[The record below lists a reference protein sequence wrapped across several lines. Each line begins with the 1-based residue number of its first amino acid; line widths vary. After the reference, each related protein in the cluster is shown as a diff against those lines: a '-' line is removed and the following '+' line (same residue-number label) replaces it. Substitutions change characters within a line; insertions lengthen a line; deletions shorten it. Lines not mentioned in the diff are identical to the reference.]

1 MKITEMNNCI
11 EEMRKCYKFE
21 DDKTEIRLGSVPSGG
36 CDRYVTV
43 GTRSGVM
50 EYQGTIKKMEKGITR
65 PRKELDEA
73 KLEYNDTMKIDIL
86 GTEYRIE
93 THKVSEDSFMEEK
106 GLAGYCGEENK
117 LIVVADMSEEKY
129 FVGMDE
135 KAQEIYR
142 KKTLRHEIMHAFL
155 NESGLSDSSNRFD
168 GAWAKNEEMVDWFA
182 IQAPKIFSTFKK
194 MNIL

>member
-1 MKITEMNNCI
+1 MGSPNIIKTM
-11 EEMRKCYKFE
+11 EEE
-21 DDKTEIRLGSVPSGG
+21 
-36 CDRYVTV
+36 
-43 GTRSGVM
+43 
-50 EYQGTIKKMEKGITR
+50 ITR
-65 PRKELDEA
+65 LQKELDKAHSER
-73 KLEYNDTMKIDIL
+73 KVSQNEFLVCGNTMKIDIL

-93 THKVSEDSFMEEK
+93 THKVSEDSYMEEK
-106 GLAGYCGEENK
+106 GLAGYCEEENK

-168 GAWAKNEEMVDWFA
+168 GAWAKNEEMVDWLA

>member
-1 MKITEMNNCI
+1 MGSPNIIKTM
-11 EEMRKCYKFE
+11 EEE
-21 DDKTEIRLGSVPSGG
+21 
-36 CDRYVTV
+36 
-43 GTRSGVM
+43 
-50 EYQGTIKKMEKGITR
+50 ITR
-65 PRKELDEA
+65 LQKELDKAHSER
-73 KLEYNDTMKIDIL
+73 KVSQNELLVCGNTMKIDIL

-93 THKVSEDSFMEEK
+93 THKVSEDSYMEEK
-106 GLAGYCGEENK
+106 GLAGYCEEENK

-168 GAWAKNEEMVDWFA
+168 GAWAKNEEMVDWLA
-182 IQAPKIFSTFKK
+182 IQTPKIFSTFNK

>member
-1 MKITEMNNCI
+1 
-11 EEMRKCYKFE
+11 
-21 DDKTEIRLGSVPSGG
+21 
-36 CDRYVTV
+36 
-43 GTRSGVM
+43 M
-50 EYQGTIKKMEKGITR
+50 EYQGAIKEMEKGITR
-65 PRKELDEA
+65 LRKQLDEA
-73 KLEYNDTMKIDIL
+73 KSGTKTSQNESVICDDTIKIDIL

-93 THKVSEDSFMEEK
+93 THKVSEDSYMEEK
-106 GLAGYCGEENK
+106 GLAGYCEEENK

-135 KAQEIYR
+135 KAQEIYL

-168 GAWAKNEEMVDWFA
+168 GAWAKNEEMVDWLA

>member
-1 MKITEMNNCI
+1 MGSPNIIKTM
-11 EEMRKCYKFE
+11 EEE
-21 DDKTEIRLGSVPSGG
+21 
-36 CDRYVTV
+36 
-43 GTRSGVM
+43 
-50 EYQGTIKKMEKGITR
+50 ITR
-65 PRKELDEA
+65 LQKELDKAHSER
-73 KLEYNDTMKIDIL
+73 KVSQNEFLVCGNTMKIDIL

-93 THKVSEDSFMEEK
+93 THKVSEDSYMEEK
-106 GLAGYCGEENK
+106 GLAGYCEEENK

-135 KAQEIYR
+135 KAQETYR

-168 GAWAKNEEMVDWFA
+168 GAWAKNEEMVDWLA
-182 IQAPKIFSTFKK
+182 IQAPKIFFAFKK

>member
-1 MKITEMNNCI
+1 
-11 EEMRKCYKFE
+11 
-21 DDKTEIRLGSVPSGG
+21 
-36 CDRYVTV
+36 
-43 GTRSGVM
+43 M
-50 EYQGTIKKMEKGITR
+50 ECQDAIKKMEKGIEKL
-65 PRKELDEA
+65 RKKLDED
-73 KLEYNDTMKIDIL
+73 KSGIKTSQNEFLFCDDTMKIDIL

-106 GLAGYCGEENK
+106 SLAGYCGEENK

-135 KAQEIYR
+135 KEQEIYR
-142 KKTLRHEIMHAFL
+142 KKTLRHEIIHAFL
-155 NESGLSDSSNRFD
+155 NESGLSDSSNQFD

-182 IQAPKIFSTFKK
+182 IQAPKIFYAFKK

>member
-1 MKITEMNNCI
+1 MGSPNII
-11 EEMRKCYKFE
+11 E
-21 DDKTEIRLGSVPSGG
+21 T
-36 CDRYVTV
+36 
-43 GTRSGVM
+43 M
-50 EYQGTIKKMEKGITR
+50 EEEITR
-65 PRKELDEA
+65 LQKELDKAHSER
-73 KLEYNDTMKIDIL
+73 KVSQNEFLVCGNTMKIDIL

-93 THKVSEDSFMEEK
+93 THKVSEDSYMEEK
-106 GLAGYCGEENK
+106 GLAGYCEEENK

-168 GAWAKNEEMVDWFA
+168 GAWAKNEEMVDWLA
-182 IQAPKIFSTFKK
+182 IQAPKIFSTFNK

>member
-1 MKITEMNNCI
+1 
-11 EEMRKCYKFE
+11 
-21 DDKTEIRLGSVPSGG
+21 
-36 CDRYVTV
+36 
-43 GTRSGVM
+43 
-50 EYQGTIKKMEKGITR
+50 
-65 PRKELDEA
+65 
-73 KLEYNDTMKIDIL
+73 MKIDIL

-93 THKVSEDSFMEEK
+93 THKVSEDSYMEEK
-106 GLAGYCGEENK
+106 GLAGYCEEENK

-135 KAQEIYR
+135 KAQETYR

-168 GAWAKNEEMVDWFA
+168 GAWAKNEEMVDWLA